1 MAPEI
6 NYVHATCI
14 PIHPDLLK
22 ELPEDM
28 YERLTDYS
36 VVIKE
41 GVRIILQTRPQTE
54 EETVEAWA
62 KLKELKTQNAD

>member
-1 MAPEI
+1 MTQI

-14 PIHPDLLK
+14 PIHPDLLA

-36 VVIKE
+36 VVVKE

-54 EETVEAWA
+54 EETVEAWV
-62 KLKELKTQNAD
+62 KLKELKVQDGGA